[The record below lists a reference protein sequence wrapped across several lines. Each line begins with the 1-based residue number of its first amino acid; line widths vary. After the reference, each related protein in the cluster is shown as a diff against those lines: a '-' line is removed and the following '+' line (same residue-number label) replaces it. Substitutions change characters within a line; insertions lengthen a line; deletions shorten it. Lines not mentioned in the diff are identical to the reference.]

1 MVPVVTGRVRLS
13 PMLATAERW
22 LGRFAPPARMGALVA
37 CLAFVAALGFDL
49 VPLGVDAHAY
59 WSANPLDPY
68 NYGALYTQDAY
79 FYSPAFTQALWPF
92 HALPWPI
99 FAALWTLL
107 LTAALAWL
115 GGRWL
120 GYLILLPFVF
130 IELAMGNIHV
140 LVAAA
145 IVIGFRWPAAWAFI
159 LLTKVTPG
167 VGLIW
172 FAARREWRNLAIAIG
187 ATIVIAGISFVIAPS
202 AWSDWI
208 GVLRSTEA
216 ADHRAATPF
225 DFVPLPLRVLVAAA
239 LVAWAGLTDRRWVVP
254 IAATLALPVVY
265 VNGLAILVAVPF
277 LWTRDRERRAG
288 LVKESTGRPA
298 VVAAAA
304 SAPR

>member
-1 MVPVVTGRVRLS
+1 MVPAVTGGVRLS
-13 PMLATAERW
+13 LMLATAVRW
-22 LGRFAPPARMGALVA
+22 LDRFAPPARMGALVA
-37 CLAFVAALGFDL
+37 CLAFVAALAFDL

-59 WSANPLDPY
+59 WSAQPLDPY

-120 GYLILLPFVF
+120 GYLILVPVVF
-130 IELAMGNIHV
+130 IEMAMGNIHLLIAV
-140 LVAAA
+140 A

-172 FAARREWRNLAIAIG
+172 FAVRREWRNLAIALG
-187 ATIVIAGISFVIAPS
+187 VTVLIAGVSFLVAPG
-202 AWSDWI
+202 AWSEWI

-216 ADHRAATPF
+216 NDHRAATPF
-225 DFVPLPLRVLVAAA
+225 DFVPLPLRVLVAAG

-277 LWTRDRERRAG
+277 LWTRDRDRRARQ
-288 LVKESTGRPA
+288 VKETTGRAAIVP
-298 VVAAAA
+298 AAAT
-304 SAPR
+304 APR